1 MVLGEPQ
8 ILGQLKDGFASAKS
22 NKVMGKN
29 LDRLSQNTYRVAKQV
44 RTQTSIG
51 ENPVSVAS
59 TAVVLASR
67 LFSDFSTC
75 NALIIGAGKTCELV
89 GRHLRATNIN
99 NIVIANRT
107 VGNAVTLATELDAKA
122 IPLTA
127 IADHLAD
134 IDIVVASTASQ
145 LPILGKGTVERAI
158 KLRRHKPIFMVDL
171 AVPRDIEPEVD
182 KLRDVYLYGIDDL
195 QQIINDNITSRE
207 QAAAQAET
215 LIDQAIHE
223 FGQVGKSLEAVN
235 TLVRFRRKHDDI
247 KNIEL
252 KKALDRL
259 EKGDD
264 PQKLLKTLANQLTN
278 KIIHTPSVQIKQA
291 KVDGRDD
298 ILEAIEEIF
307 QLEEDQEDAQE

>member
-1 MVLGEPQ
+1 M
-8 ILGQLKDGFASAKS
+8 
-22 NKVMGKN
+22 
-29 LDRLSQNTYRVAKQV
+29 
-44 RTQTSIG
+44 
-51 ENPVSVAS
+51 
-59 TAVVLASR
+59 
-67 LFSDFSTC
+67 
-75 NALIIGAGKTCELV
+75 
-89 GRHLRATNIN
+89 
-99 NIVIANRT
+99 
-107 VGNAVTLATELDAKA
+107 
-122 IPLTA
+122 
-127 IADHLAD
+127 
-134 IDIVVASTASQ
+134 
-145 LPILGKGTVERAI
+145 
-158 KLRRHKPIFMVDL
+158 
-171 AVPRDIEPEVD
+171 
-182 KLRDVYLYGIDDL
+182 